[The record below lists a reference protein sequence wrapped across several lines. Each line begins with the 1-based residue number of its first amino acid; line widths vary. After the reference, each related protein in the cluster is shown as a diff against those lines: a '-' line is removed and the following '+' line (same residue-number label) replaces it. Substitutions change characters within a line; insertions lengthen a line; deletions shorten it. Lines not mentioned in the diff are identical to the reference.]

1 MFIFLIKYKNTKIIY
16 VEEINYVFLIY
27 NNMKWIKEYRKF
39 IKEGKSINDII
50 DLIGIGDDN
59 KFVSSISDKIYEIIY
74 SPKTTK
80 QITIEEE
87 SEIFPNNLNYIIKIY
102 TDSNTEYIIDIIYM
116 CDKIGPFPNRNL
128 YNISFTTS
136 NQRNLK
142 DYKKY
147 ETPTNLNEQSEL
159 IQRFIYL
166 LNRQYNILKDI
177 EKKNPIFC
185 LGETE
190 NKTKIKWYRNL
201 IKDSLDFKEVVGE
214 SSYNNGKLMYYF
226 YK

>member
-1 MFIFLIKYKNTKIIY
+1 
-16 VEEINYVFLIY
+16 
-27 NNMKWIKEYRKF
+27 MKWIKEYRKF

-159 IQRFIYL
+159 IQRLIYL

>member
-1 MFIFLIKYKNTKIIY
+1 
-16 VEEINYVFLIY
+16 
-27 NNMKWIKEYRKF
+27 
-39 IKEGKSINDII
+39 
-50 DLIGIGDDN
+50 
-59 KFVSSISDKIYEIIY
+59 
-74 SPKTTK
+74 
-80 QITIEEE
+80 
-87 SEIFPNNLNYIIKIY
+87 
-102 TDSNTEYIIDIIYM
+102 M

-214 SSYNNGKLMYYF
+214 SSYNNVKLMYYF